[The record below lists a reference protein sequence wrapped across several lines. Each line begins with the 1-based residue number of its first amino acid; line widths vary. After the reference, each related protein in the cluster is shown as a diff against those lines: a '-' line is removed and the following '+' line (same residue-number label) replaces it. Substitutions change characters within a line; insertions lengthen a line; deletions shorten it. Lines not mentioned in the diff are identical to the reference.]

1 MKDLRK
7 QWNDTC
13 LAAGIDSISAG
24 KAAKIMAVLMELGNN
39 EAMTHNTHF
48 LADVDYIRTRYRI
61 GGGLIPDAVF
71 AEYLK
76 EYAEDLRGAIS
87 QNFIPQWAERLFRE
101 EYEIKLYC

>member
-1 MKDLRK
+1 MNTLRK

-13 LAAGIDSISAG
+13 LAAGIDSISPAKAG
-24 KAAKIMAVLMELGNN
+24 KIMAVLMELGNN

-48 LADVDYIRTRYRI
+48 VADVEYITQRYRI
-61 GGGLIPDAVF
+61 GGGLVPDATF

-76 EYAEDLRGAIS
+76 EYAADLREAVA